1 MRRVPLDL
9 HYGTAGSFSFNSIP
23 KTMRSPWTEEA
34 VRSLFDD
41 TLYRCASQLR
51 YALTVI
57 DRKCA
62 VSDNRYVEEMR
73 RGLRLMEAEI
83 RRRGRAMSS
92 PLALHQVTA
101 STRRKRVL
109 YAQAMAASEP

>member
-1 MRRVPLDL
+1 
-9 HYGTAGSFSFNSIP
+9 
-23 KTMRSPWTEEA
+23 MRSPWTEEA

-51 YALTVI
+51 HALTVI
-57 DRKCA
+57 ERKCA

-83 RRRGRAMSS
+83 RRRGRAVAS
-92 PLALHQVTA
+92 PLALHRVTM
-101 STRRKRVL
+101 STRRKRLL
-109 YAQAMAASEP
+109 YSTAQALTTSDP